1 MVDERVSEWDGAAAA
16 AAAAIAARLCK
27 LPKMLLHQR
36 GDSAAAAA
44 SLLIIVNRLAISC
57 CCFCAF
63 CRFYFCFFFFAY
75 LCYSILRWWR
85 RWRWWHLR
93 MSAFIFLLLFTF
105 FTFLPASPPIYRVH
119 FRALARAM
127 QCAMMLR
134 WYAKDLAVADL
145 FVRLIFF
152 IWIAHNATYSRR
164 EKKSPSISHLHSL
177 AISLPP
183 FIVPSMTSAVFASPS
198 KYTTT
203 HWSLSFFALLL
214 IHDTYKL
221 AASSKG
227 EIVETDDDDD
237 VQ

>member
-85 RWRWWHLR
+85 WRWWHLR
-93 MSAFIFLLLFTF
+93 MSAFIFVAFHFFHLFACFSSYLSSPFSRSRARNAMCDDAPVICKRFGSGRFVCEAYF
-105 FTFLPASPPIYRVH
+105 FHLNSAQH
-119 FRALARAM
+119 N
-127 QCAMMLR
+127 
-134 WYAKDLAVADL
+134 
-145 FVRLIFF
+145 IFEE
-152 IWIAHNATYSRR
+152 R
-164 EKKSPSISHLHSL
+164 EKSPSISHLHSL

-183 FIVPSMTSAVFASPS
+183 FLAPSMTSAVFASPS

-203 HWSLSFFALLL
+203 HWSLSFFS
-214 IHDTYKL
+214 
-221 AASSKG
+221 AAYTRHIQTCS
-227 EIVETDDDDD
+227 
-237 VQ
+237 